1 MKRSIRGVCFK
12 VVVSLLAVIFL
23 ALSQMGQASAQ
34 EPFYK
39 GKMVRIIVG
48 YAPGGGF
55 DTFSRLLA
63 RHLKRHIPGNPSI
76 IVQNMPGAGSLVAA
90 NRVYAMQPAD
100 GLTIVNFHYNV
111 AMQSF
116 VGDPAVKFDPMKYH
130 WLGEPSIGALPR
142 VLFVRTDLGIRTLE
156 DLKKRK
162 EPLALGETGRGTGA
176 AVAGQFLSS
185 IGIPVRNVLG
195 YRGSSGV
202 FAALERKEVDGR
214 ITSQASVQ
222 TTYRRFLDEG
232 IIRPILSLGNDPR
245 LKQFPGVATLDDL
258 KLDTK
263 QRKLADFL
271 VTTWSHLRIYG
282 VAPGVPPERL
292 AVLRK
297 AFFETMKS
305 PKLIQDA
312 ERQGVIVSPSSWKKI
327 DADMKRL
334 AKTSSQTLAQ
344 YKKLAGLK

>member
-1 MKRSIRGVCFK
+1 MKRGIRGICK
-12 VVVSLLAVIFL
+12 VTVSLLVVVFL
-23 ALSQMGQASAQ
+23 GLSLTQPASAQ
-34 EPFYK
+34 KPFYK

-48 YAPGGGF
+48 YPPGGGF

-282 VAPGVPPERL
+282 VPPGVPPERL

>member
-1 MKRSIRGVCFK
+1 MKRSIRGVCIK
-12 VVVSLLAVIFL
+12 GGVSLLAAIFL
-23 ALSQMGQASAQ
+23 ALSQTGQASAQ
-34 EPFYK
+34 KPFYK
-39 GKMVRIIVG
+39 GKMVRIVVG

-90 NRVYAMQPAD
+90 NRVYAMQPSD

-111 AMQSF
+111 AMQFF

-142 VLFVRTDLGIRTLE
+142 VLFVRTDLGISTLE
-156 DLKKRK
+156 DLMKRK
-162 EPLALGETGRGTGA
+162 EPLALGETARGTGA
-176 AVAGQFLSS
+176 AVGGQFLNSV
-185 IGIPVRNVLG
+185 GIPVRNVLG

-214 ITSQASVQ
+214 LTSQANVQ
-222 TTYRRFLDEG
+222 STYKRFLDEG
-232 IIRPILSLGNDPR
+232 IIRPILSLGKDPR
-245 LKQFPGVATLDDL
+245 VKPFPGVATLDDL
-258 KLDTK
+258 KLDPG

-271 VTTWSHLRIYG
+271 ITTWSHLRIYG
-282 VAPGVPPERL
+282 VPPGVPPERL
-292 AVLRK
+292 EVLRE
-297 AFFETMKS
+297 AFRKTVQS
-305 PKLIQDA
+305 PGFIKDA
-312 ERQGVIVSPSSWKKI
+312 ERQGVIVSPSSWERI
-327 DADMKRL
+327 EADMKQL
-334 AKTSSQTLAQ
+334 SQTSPEILKR

>member
-1 MKRSIRGVCFK
+1 MNCGVKRICTRLVP
-12 VVVSLLAVIFL
+12 LLAVVFL
-23 ALSQMGQASAQ
+23 ALSLAEPVSAQ

-39 GKMVRIIVG
+39 GKLVRIVVG

-76 IVQNMPGAGSLVAA
+76 IVQNMPGAGSMIAA
-90 NRVYAMQPAD
+90 NRVYAMQPSD

-116 VGDPAVKFDPMKYH
+116 VGDPAVKFDPLKYH

-142 VLFVRTDLGIRTLE
+142 VLYVRTDLPIRTLE

-185 IGIPVRNVLG
+185 IGFPVRNVLG

-214 ITSQASVQ
+214 ITSQVSVQ

-232 IIRPILSLGNDPR
+232 IIRPILSLGTDLRVKPI
-245 LKQFPGVATLDDL
+245 PGVATLDDL
-258 KLDTK
+258 KLDAK

-305 PKLIQDA
+305 PKLKKDA
-312 ERQGVIVSPSSWKKI
+312 ERQGVIVSPSSWERI

-334 AKTSSQTLAQ
+334 SKTSSSTLER
-344 YKKLAGLK
+344 YKKLAGIK

>member
-1 MKRSIRGVCFK
+1 
-12 VVVSLLAVIFL
+12 
-23 ALSQMGQASAQ
+23 
-34 EPFYK
+34 
-39 GKMVRIIVG
+39 MVRIIVG
-48 YAPGGGF
+48 YSPGGGF

-90 NRVYAMQPAD
+90 NRVYAMQPSD
-100 GLTIVNFHYNV
+100 GLTIVNFHYSV

-116 VGDPAVKFDPMKYH
+116 VGDPAVKFDPSKYH

-142 VLFVRTDLGIRTLE
+142 VLYVRTDLPIRTLE

-176 AVAGQFLSS
+176 AVAGQFLQS
-185 IGIPVRNVLG
+185 IGFPLKNVLG

-214 ITSQASVQ
+214 ITSQVSVE

-232 IIRPILSLGNDPR
+232 IIRPILSLGSDPR
-245 LKQFPGVATLDDL
+245 VKPIPGVATLDDL
-258 KLDTK
+258 KLDPE

-305 PKLIQDA
+305 PKLIKDA
-312 ERQGVIVSPSSWKKI
+312 ERQGVIVSPSSWKRI

-334 AKTSSQTLAQ
+334 SKTSSQTLEQ